1 VAFLIYNF
9 YKMEAAIITL
19 SITLFFS
26 IIFLGVIV
34 KKYTDLL
41 QKLNE
46 TVSNINKEK
55 EKLDKLVEIEPG
67 DNAIIPNYGLQYTD
81 DSTGKEVVTSFKV
94 TYEVEIIE
102 VAKDKVKVT
111 ATDFTSVDS
120 IARDPSKKQGILNF
134 LKDKWV
140 DKSTIELVMDAQ
152 KRRNIKLNELGI

>member
-1 VAFLIYNF
+1 MAFLIYNF
-9 YKMEAAIITL
+9 YKMEVAIITL
-19 SITLFFS
+19 SITLFFC

-67 DNAIIPNYGLQYTD
+67 DSAIIPNYGLQYTD
-81 DSTGKEVVTSFKV
+81 DSNGEQVVTSFKV

-102 VAKDKVKVT
+102 VSKDKVKVT
-111 ATDFTSVDS
+111 AKDFTSVDS
-120 IARDPSKKQGILNF
+120 IARDASKKQGILNF
-134 LKDKWV
+134 LQDKWV
-140 DKSTIELVMDAQ
+140 DKSTIELVMNAQ

>member
-1 VAFLIYNF
+1 MAFLIYNF

-19 SITLFFS
+19 SITLFFC
-26 IIFLGVIV
+26 IIFIGVIV

-81 DSTGKEVVTSFKV
+81 DSSGKEVVTSFKV

>member
-1 VAFLIYNF
+1 MAFLIYNF

-19 SITLFFS
+19 SITLFFC

-67 DNAIIPNYGLQYTD
+67 DSAIIPNYGLQYTD

-111 ATDFTSVDS
+111 AKDFTSTDS
-120 IARDPSKKQGILNF
+120 IARDPKKKQGIIDF
-134 LKDKWV
+134 LQDKWV
-140 DKSTIELVMDAQ
+140 DKSSIELVMDAQ

>member
-1 VAFLIYNF
+1 MAFLIYNF

>member
-1 VAFLIYNF
+1 
-9 YKMEAAIITL
+9 MEAAIITL
-19 SITLFFS
+19 SITLFFC

-67 DNAIIPNYGLQYTD
+67 DSAIIPNYGLQYTD

-111 ATDFTSVDS
+111 AKDFTSTDS
-120 IARDPSKKQGILNF
+120 IARDPKKKQGIIDF
-134 LKDKWV
+134 LQDKWV
-140 DKSTIELVMDAQ
+140 DKSSIELVMDAQ

>member
-1 VAFLIYNF
+1 
-9 YKMEAAIITL
+9 MEVAIITL
-19 SITLFFS
+19 SITLFFC

-67 DNAIIPNYGLQYTD
+67 DSAIIPNYGLQYTD
-81 DSTGKEVVTSFKV
+81 DSSGKEVVTSFKV
-94 TYEVEIIE
+94 TYEVEILE

-111 ATDFTSVDS
+111 AKDFTSVDS
-120 IARDPSKKQGILNF
+120 IARDASKKQGILNF

-140 DKSTIELVMDAQ
+140 DKNTIELVMDAQ